1 MTNKA
6 DTALMAIP
14 TPGKGERDLWV
25 TIGAAYK
32 AAGGTFE
39 VWDDWSRRAGD
50 SYSQQASKDT
60 WNSLN
65 AAGGITERTLYGEA
79 IKHGWQD
86 PERERRAAV
95 NRARQTATP
104 PPSMARPQTVTPPPT
119 PPQMA
124 GPTAVALATPP
135 FVPTVEQMTAPPP
148 QGQWQPMKPAR
159 RMTTARQ
166 DIEEALASERQTG
179 AARAYFRGRGFTDA
193 TIDRFQIG
201 YNAAFQLAGT
211 NEPRAI
217 IPYPGELYYTAR
229 RLSAAGDADGMK
241 YLYPPKG
248 KAGEK
253 RAFNAP
259 ALTCGAEIVYI
270 TEGQLDAMTVEQEGG
285 AGIGCNEPKQMLAAL
300 AKAGNA
306 LTAKAFVI
314 IPDKDENQAGERK
327 ADKMLDALKKEGKA
341 AYIRELPDGVHDCN
355 DSLKQPGLLHSWIA
369 ETPQFI
375 AGEKA
380 REDAERRKEF
390 DELTGGGRLAAF
402 VQEINDSAF
411 AKAIPTGF
419 PMLDYKLDGGLWPGL
434 YIIGAISS
442 LGKTTFA
449 LQMIDQVARDA
460 GRGCLVFTLEMA
472 AHELMAKSISRITDG
487 LTSQT
492 SEKKTMRGI
501 TAGARY
507 QHYSQSERDLIKAAF
522 DEYAKFAGNVCI
534 VEGQGDLGAEQMR
547 ETVAKYTAA
556 HGGQAPVVLVDYLQI
571 LAPADPRAT
580 DKQNADRAVTEL
592 KRIARDYKTPVIA
605 ISSFNRD
612 NYSVGASMAAFK
624 ESGAIEYSSDVLLAL
639 QLEGVGK
646 KEFNVD
652 EAKKAIPRLVELVV
666 LKNRNGQTGAKIPF
680 EFDARFNVFR
690 ERGVEVADLPQTV
703 KRVREL

>member
-14 TPGKGERDLWV
+14 TPGKGERDFWV
-25 TIGAAYK
+25 MMGTAYK

-39 VWDDWSRRAGD
+39 VWDSWSRRAGD

-60 WNSLN
+60 WNSIN

-95 NRARQTATP
+95 GRARQTATP
-104 PPSMARPQTVTPPPT
+104 PPSMARPQTATPQT
-119 PPQMA
+119 
-124 GPTAVALATPP
+124 ATPP
-135 FVPTVEQMTAPPP
+135 GVPTVEQMTAPPP
-148 QGQWQPMKPAR
+148 QGQWQPMKPAHRKMDIR
-159 RMTTARQ
+159 R
-166 DIEEALASERQTG
+166 DIEEALLDERQTG

-201 YNAAFQLAGT
+201 YNAAFELAQT

-229 RLSAAGDADGMK
+229 RLSAAGDADGKK
-241 YLYPPKG
+241 YLYPPKAV
-248 KAGEK
+248 AGGK

-270 TEGQLDAMTVEQEGG
+270 VEGQLDAMTIEQEGG
-285 AGIGCNEPKQMLAAL
+285 AGIGSNEPQQMLDAL
-300 AKAGNA
+300 EKAGDA
-306 LTAKAFVI
+306 MTAKAFVI

-327 ADKMLDALKKEGKA
+327 ADKMLAALKKAGKA

-375 AGEKA
+375 ADERA
-380 REDAERRKEF
+380 RENAERRKEF
-390 DELTGGGRLAAF
+390 DDLTGGGRLAAF

-411 AKAIPTGF
+411 ARAIPTGF
-419 PMLDYKLDGGLWPGL
+419 FTLDSRLDGGLWPGL

-449 LQMIDQVARDA
+449 LQVIDQVASA

-487 LTSQT
+487 LTCQEK
-492 SEKKTMRGI
+492 EKKTMRGI

-507 QHYSQSERDLIKAAF
+507 QGYSQNEIALIDAAF
-522 DEYAKFAGNVCI
+522 AEYAKFAGNVCI

-547 ETVAKYTAA
+547 ATVDKYTAA
-556 HGGQAPVVLVDYLQI
+556 HDGQAPVILVDYLQI

-639 QLEGVGK
+639 QLEGVGAK
-646 KEFNVD
+646 DFNVD
-652 EAKKAIPRLVELVV
+652 EAKQRIPRQVELVV

-680 EFDARFNVFR
+680 DFDARFNVFR
-690 ERGVEVADLPQTV
+690 ERGIEETDLPQTAKG
-703 KRVREL
+703 KRVL

>member
-6 DTALMAIP
+6 DTALMKIP
-14 TPGKGERDLWV
+14 TPGNGERDLWV

-39 VWDDWSRRAGD
+39 VWDSWSRQAGD

-60 WNSLN
+60 WNSLK
-65 AAGGITERTLYGEA
+65 AAGGITERTLYKMAYEN
-79 IKHGWQD
+79 GWQD
-86 PERERRAAV
+86 PEREQRAAV
-95 NRARQTATP
+95 GRARQTATP
-104 PPSMARPQTVTPPPT
+104 PPSMARPQTAPPPQT
-119 PPQMA
+119 
-124 GPTAVALATPP
+124 ATPP
-135 FVPTVEQMTAPPP
+135 GVPTVEQMTAPPP
-148 QGQWQPMKPAR
+148 QGQWQPMKPAH
-159 RMTTARQ
+159 RMTTTRQ

-179 AARAYFRGRGFTDA
+179 AARAYLRARGFTDA

-201 YNAAFQLAGT
+201 YNAAFELAET
-211 NEPRAI
+211 NEPRII

-229 RLSAAGDADGMK
+229 RLSGDNADKKK
-241 YLYPPKG
+241 YLNPPKV

-259 ALTCGAEIVYI
+259 ALTGGAEIVYVV
-270 TEGQLDAMTVEQEGG
+270 EGPLDAMTVEQEGG

-300 AKAGNA
+300 EKAGDA

-327 ADKMLDALKKEGKA
+327 ADKMLAALKKAGKA

-375 AGEKA
+375 ADERA
-380 REDAERRKEF
+380 RENAERRKEF
-390 DELTGGGRLAAF
+390 DDLTGGGRLAAF

-411 AKAIPTGF
+411 ARAIPTGF
-419 PMLDYKLDGGLWPGL
+419 FTLDSRLDGGLWPGL

-449 LQMIDQVARDA
+449 LQVIDQVASA

-487 LTSQT
+487 LTCQEK
-492 SEKKTMRGI
+492 EKKTMRGI

-507 QHYSQSERDLIKAAF
+507 QGYSQNEIALINAAF
-522 DEYAKFAGNVCI
+522 AEYAKFAGNVCI

-547 ETVAKYTAA
+547 ATVDKYTAA
-556 HGGQAPVVLVDYLQI
+556 HDGQAPVILVDYLQI

-639 QLEGVGK
+639 QLEGVGAK
-646 KEFNVD
+646 DFNVD
-652 EAKKAIPRLVELVV
+652 EAKQRIPRQVELVV

-680 EFDARFNVFR
+680 DFDARFNVFR
-690 ERGVEVADLPQTV
+690 ERGIEETDLPQTAKG
-703 KRVREL
+703 KRVL